1 MTERSRTL
9 RHTALSLVIAVALL
23 ALFVYL
29 FDVFLLAFGAVLLA
43 VLLRGPADWISG
55 KTRLSSGWAL
65 GAVIL
70 VIAALLGAAGWF
82 MGHTVA
88 EQMNQVSQ
96 QVPRM
101 IEVVRERLSEYA
113 VLERLLSNA
122 SEQRGILSRGWRA
135 VSATFGAL
143 ANVVILLFMTV
154 LLAAQPRL
162 YVNGGVQLIPKGKRE
177 RAREVLF
184 EISHTLRRWVLGQMV
199 LMAIVAVLTYIG
211 LTLLD
216 VKFALSLAI
225 LAGALT
231 FVPFIGPL
239 IAGVIAVLVT
249 LAQGAQLALYVAL
262 LYVAV
267 QVIEGAFEPLV
278 QRKAVYIAPA
288 LLILVQVVLGIL
300 AGPLGIV
307 LATPLAAAGLV
318 AVRMLYIEDVLGDR

>member
-1 MTERSRTL
+1 MTEATRNL

-55 KTRLSSGWAL
+55 KTRLSANWAL

-88 EQMNQVSQ
+88 EQTNQLSQ
-96 QVPRM
+96 QLPRM
-101 IEVVRERLSEYA
+101 IETVRERLSEYGL
-113 VLERLLSNA
+113 LERLMSTA
-122 SEQRGILSRGWRA
+122 TEQRGFLSRGWRA

-143 ANVVILLFMTV
+143 ADLVILLFMAI
-154 LLAAQPRL
+154 LLAAQPLL
-162 YVNGGVQLIPKGKRE
+162 YVNGGVRLVPKEKRE

-184 EISHTLRRWVLGQMV
+184 EISHTLRRWVLGQMM
-199 LMAIVAVLTYIG
+199 LMALVAVLTYIG
-211 LTLLD
+211 LLLLD
-216 VKFALSLAI
+216 VQYALSLAI

-249 LAQGAQLALYVAL
+249 LAQGAKLALYVAL

-267 QVIEGAFEPLV
+267 QAIEGTFEPLV

-288 LLILVQVVLGIL
+288 LLIFAQVVLGIL
-300 AGPLGIV
+300 AGPLGII

-318 AVRMLYIEDVLGDR
+318 AVRMLYIEDVLNDR